1 MQCCRVGED
10 GAETPTLTEA
20 TDAPVGI
27 FGRAAGVMLVL
38 FGWSGR

>member
-1 MQCCRVGED
+1 MQCCHVGED

-27 FGRAAGVMLVL
+27 FGML
-38 FGWSGR
+38 R